1 MSLPIFWSRT
11 VSLAALAGWVP
22 FAMGFLIV
30 IFPGLSPVDPV
41 VFERALLGY
50 GALILSFLGGVRW
63 GIRLQGGAG
72 SDLTYIVGIFGS
84 VAGFITLLLP
94 LTIGLLILTFG
105 FGIHGLWVVW
115 SGIRGRVPP
124 AYARLRLVMTWLVCV
139 TLVLILIARLLVGQ

>member
-22 FAMGFLIV
+22 FATGFVLV
-30 IFPGLSPVDPV
+30 LFPGLSPVDPV
-41 VFERALLGY
+41 IFERALLGY

-72 SDLTYIVGIFGS
+72 SDLTYVVGIFGS

-94 LTIGLLILTFG
+94 LTIGLMILTVG
-105 FGIHGLWVVW
+105 FGIHGLWDVW

-124 AYARLRLVMTWLVCV
+124 AYARLRLVMTWLVCA
-139 TLVLILIARLLVGQ
+139 TLLLILIARVLVNL